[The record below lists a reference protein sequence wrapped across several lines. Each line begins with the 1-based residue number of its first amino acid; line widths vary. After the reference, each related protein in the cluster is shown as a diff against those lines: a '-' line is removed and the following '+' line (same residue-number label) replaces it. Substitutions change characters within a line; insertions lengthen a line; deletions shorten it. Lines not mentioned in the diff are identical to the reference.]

1 MVTRGPAH
9 GVKPRALNLCTRQ
22 EHVRGHSR
30 ARGPCPQH
38 IDAEPSFRAAL
49 LGPVGSAVPGKTG
62 MGRTTSSTPGAGP
75 LPRYTADTYCVILCS
90 QNCFVTSNSL
100 LSISSGVISCRLRGC
115 ASQSESHQATVYGH
129 VFMLVRKCIFYIE
142 TAFLKNVS
150 RILKILCLI
159 SLKTLKRGLTV
170 FTVIL

>member
-1 MVTRGPAH
+1 MGLTVVVTRGPAH

-62 MGRTTSSTPGAGP
+62 MGRTPGSTPGA
-75 LPRYTADTYCVILCS
+75 
-90 QNCFVTSNSL
+90 
-100 LSISSGVISCRLRGC
+100 RGG
-115 ASQSESHQATVYGH
+115 AP
-129 VFMLVRKCIFYIE
+129 
-142 TAFLKNVS
+142 
-150 RILKILCLI
+150 
-159 SLKTLKRGLTV
+159 
-170 FTVIL
+170 